1 MFQTHDKTPFL
12 VWKNKDGDDGMKDT
26 ILEKNCLMLS
36 ARTDDKIRFAEFEP
50 AKPPKR
56 LDGRRESRALAW
68 PDCIS
73 RLGMALR
80 PGYLRLAGEGAS
92 A

>member
-1 MFQTHDKTPFL
+1 
-12 VWKNKDGDDGMKDT
+12 MKDT

-50 AKPPKR
+50 AK